1 MSKTVRVA
9 QIVGPFGIR
18 GQVKLK
24 LLTDFPER
32 FERGRRLRLNDEWAT
47 IDEVLHHKNQ
57 LVVRL
62 STIKDRNDAER
73 LQWSYLEALVD
84 ERPELEEDEY
94 LTEDLIGLAVVTAEG
109 RALGKVDRVDSY
121 PAHDILVVGKLMIPA
136 VQAFVLKVDLDA
148 ELITVQLIAGMED
161 DDVS

>member
-24 LLTDFPER
+24 VLTDFPER
-32 FERGRRLRLNDEWAT
+32 FEKGRRLRLNDEWVS
-47 IDEVLHHKNQ
+47 IDEVLLHKNQ

-62 STIKDRNDAER
+62 SSIKDRTDAER
-73 LQWSYLEALVD
+73 LQWAYLEALAD
-84 ERPELEEDEY
+84 ERPELDDDEF
-94 LTEDLIGLAVVTAEG
+94 LTEDLIGLAVVTADG
-109 RALGKVDRVDSY
+109 RTLGKVDRVDSY
-121 PAHDILVVGKLMIPA
+121 PAHDILVVGKIMIPA
-136 VQAFVLKVDLDA
+136 VQAFVLDVDLDA
-148 ELITVQLIAGMED
+148 ERITVQLIPGMED